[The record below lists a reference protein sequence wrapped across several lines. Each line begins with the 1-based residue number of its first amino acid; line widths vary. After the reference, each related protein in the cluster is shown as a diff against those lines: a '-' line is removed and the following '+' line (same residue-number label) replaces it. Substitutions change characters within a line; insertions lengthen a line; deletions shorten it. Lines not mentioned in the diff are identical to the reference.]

1 MTQIKLYLEIAKAF
15 THFRFSLTNH
25 FSKLFK
31 HFPESTLSLK
41 HGFVIFFEVAIAHK
55 RDVSEILFDAG
66 GANIFFWGSG
76 GANIIWCG
84 ANMGQRNLI

>member
-41 HGFVIFFEVAIAHK
+41 RGFVNFLEVAIAHIVK
-55 RDVSEILFDAG
+55 RDVSEILCNAG
-66 GANIFFWGSG
+66 GANIFSR
-76 GANIIWCG
+76 AVVVLIW
-84 ANMGQRNLI
+84 AKEI

>member
-41 HGFVIFFEVAIAHK
+41 RGFVNFLKVAIAHK
-55 RDVSEILFDAG
+55 RDVSEILCDAG
-66 GANIFFWGSG
+66 GANIFFSGSG
-76 GANIIWCG
+76 G

>member
-55 RDVSEILFDAG
+55 RDVSEILCDAG
-66 GANIFFWGSG
+66 GANIFSR
-76 GANIIWCG
+76 AVVVLIW
-84 ANMGQRNLI
+84 AKEI

>member
-31 HFPESTLSLK
+31 YFPQSTLSLK
-41 HGFVIFFEVAIAHK
+41 RGFVNFLKVAIAQK
-55 RDVSEILFDAG
+55 RDVSEILCKAG
-66 GANIFFWGSG
+66 VANIFSR
-76 GANIIWCG
+76 AVVVLIW
-84 ANMGQRNLI
+84 AKEI